1 MSLANY
7 PSKRNG
13 SFFST
18 DFLPQTVNRKSFL
31 KLLLG
36 LACYSFCTVAWAG
49 IVPGISSATTSGTTS
64 TYTSFRFTT
73 SNLSGAKLNSIKL
86 FGGLSTTIIKVYL
99 TGGNIADG
107 DYRDGIVSYNQS
119 NDSGRYLTFTS
130 GTLADFALAA
140 NKNYTISIDNNS
152 VSFTAGLAPVVDTD
166 LQPYFVSTSNW
177 TSGGVAFSIG
187 VDSNSIATVPEPSTF
202 LLFGLTVLALGICVY
217 VGRRQTVKSMQPI
230 SCQ

>member
-86 FGGLSTTIIKVYL
+86 FGGSNSTNSNVYL
-99 TGGNIADG
+99 TGGNIAEG
-107 DYRDGIVSYNQS
+107 DNRFGSFSYNKDT
-119 NDSGRYLTFTS
+119 DSGRYLTFTS

-140 NKNYTISIDNNS
+140 NQTYTFSIDTNS
-152 VSFTAGLAPVVDTD
+152 VSFTTGLAPVVDTP

-187 VDSNSIATVPEPSTF
+187 VDSNSIATVPEPSTL

-217 VGRRQTVKSMQPI
+217 VGRRHTVKSMQPI